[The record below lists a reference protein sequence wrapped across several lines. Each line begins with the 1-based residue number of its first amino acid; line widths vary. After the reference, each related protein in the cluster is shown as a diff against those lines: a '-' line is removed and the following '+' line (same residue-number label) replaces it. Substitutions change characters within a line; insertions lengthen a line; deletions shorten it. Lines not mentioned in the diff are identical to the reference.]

1 MFSWCVVWPEA
12 VYRTIAPA
20 LMKTALKL
28 LESSMHAS
36 AQTPVPTE
44 VTSEKLAPESV
55 DMSG

>member
-1 MFSWCVVWPEA
+1 MWPEA

-44 VTSEKLAPESV
+44 VTSEKLAPELV